1 MSVTAIMPKNMAALK
16 FPIMWLLADS
26 IVKVNPIED
35 GRKDD
40 AAWYIPA
47 DGIKKEAVRSAVDV
61 EKLAGL
67 FGVLSWVSEKKRH
80 DHDHHRHH
88 EQTTN
93 KPTSKQSNKQNERE
107 NGSSPVPDGIYELPL
122 CVGRHHRYSDPVSV
136 KY

>member
-88 EQTTN
+88 EQKASNQTN
-93 KPTSKQSNKQNERE
+93 KTSERAA
-107 NGSSPVPDGIYELPL
+107 P
-122 CVGRHHRYSDPVSV
+122 HRCRTALMNFHSA
-136 KY
+136 